1 MLQLCVAYQCLV
13 FQICH
18 ADYVPDLLKEFLADR
33 DIKFCGAA
41 IQNDQDRLKYY
52 GITIPGAIN
61 LQTQFKNPVPID
73 PPSLIALSNAY
84 LGTNLSKNDPET
96 LQMRRGGWEVT
107 PLSYKRAKYAALDAR
122 LGFELARILW
132 L

>member
-1 MLQLCVAYQCLV
+1 MRWPGLRVHGLTRQAALTSPEKKQRATVLQLCVAYQYLV

-73 PPSLIALSNAY
+73 PDRKSTRLNSSHITRSRMPSSA
-84 LGTNLSKNDPET
+84 
-96 LQMRRGGWEVT
+96 
-107 PLSYKRAKYAALDAR
+107 
-122 LGFELARILW
+122 
-132 L
+132 